1 MESIGLTLQ
10 QARQKRR
17 LKLKTI
23 SKKTKISIR
32 YLKALEAEDWDVF
45 PAATYV
51 QAFLRNYANFL
62 NLDSDELVREY
73 KKYLE
78 ATAKIPTTKRLIPKR
93 IRKPFALLK
102 NLVFLAIARKI
113 RKPFAS
119 LRNLVFSLA
128 KARSKIRPKRLT
140 ILPVAVSI
148 VVVII
153 WGGWFLFF
161 RSPSPPV
168 VKISEEKKAPLI
180 LSATVIEEVWV
191 SIAIDGKEE
200 AQELLLVGDSRTWE
214 AEESLKIRVGNAGGI
229 ELELNGEPLE
239 PLGEKGQ
246 VVTRT
251 FVREEE

>member
-17 LKLKTI
+17 LKLETI

-45 PAATYV
+45 PAPTYV

-78 ATAKIPTTKRLIPKR
+78 AAAKIPATKRLIPKR
-93 IRKPFALLK
+93 IRTPFAL
-102 NLVFLAIARKI
+102 
-113 RKPFAS
+113 
-119 LRNLVFSLA
+119 LRNLVFSPPA
-128 KARSKIRPKRLT
+128 DGSKIRPKRLT
-140 ILPVAVSI
+140 ILPVAISI
-148 VVVII
+148 MVLIV

-168 VKISEEKKAPLI
+168 IEVTEEKKTPLI
-180 LSATVIEEVWV
+180 LSVTVIEEVWV
-191 SIAIDGKEE
+191 SITVDGKEE
-200 AQELLLVGDSRTWE
+200 VQELLLAGDSRTWE

-229 ELELNGEPLE
+229 ELELNGKPLE
-239 PLGEKGQ
+239 PLGERGQ
-246 VVTRT
+246 VATRT
-251 FVREEE
+251 FVREEEE

>member
-1 MESIGLTLQ
+1 VESVGLTLQ

-17 LKLKTI
+17 LKVETI

-32 YLKALEAEDWDVF
+32 YLKALEAEDWDAF
-45 PAATYV
+45 PAPTYV

-78 ATAKIPTTKRLIPKR
+78 ATAKIPATKRLIPKG
-93 IRKPFALLK
+93 IRKPFA
-102 NLVFLAIARKI
+102 
-113 RKPFAS
+113 P
-119 LRNLVFSLA
+119 LRNLVFSL
-128 KARSKIRPKRLT
+128 RSKIRPKRLT
-140 ILPVAVSI
+140 VLPVAISI
-148 VVVII
+148 MVLIV

-161 RSPSPPV
+161 RSPSPPIIEV
-168 VKISEEKKAPLI
+168 TEEKKTPLI

-200 AQELLLVGDSRTWE
+200 VQELLPAGDSRTWE

-239 PLGEKGQ
+239 PLGERGQ
-246 VVTRT
+246 VATRT
-251 FVREEE
+251 FVREEEE

>member
-17 LKLKTI
+17 LKLETI

-32 YLKALEAEDWDVF
+32 YLKALEAEDWDAF
-45 PAATYV
+45 PAPTYI
-51 QAFLRNYANFL
+51 QAFLRSYANFL

-78 ATAKIPTTKRLIPKR
+78 ATAKVPVTERLIPKGMR
-93 IRKPFALLK
+93 TKK
-102 NLVFLAIARKI
+102 M
-113 RKPFAS
+113 
-119 LRNLVFSLA
+119 
-128 KARSKIRPKRLT
+128 T
-140 ILPVAVSI
+140 ILPLAVSI
-148 VVVII
+148 VVLIV

-161 RSPSPPV
+161 RSPSPPET
-168 VKISEEKKAPLI
+168 KIPEEKKTPLI

-200 AQELLLVGDSRTWE
+200 VQELLLVGDFRTWE

-239 PLGEKGQ
+239 PLGERGQ
-246 VVTRT
+246 VATRT
-251 FVREEE
+251 FVREEEE

>member
-1 MESIGLTLQ
+1 VESIGLTLQ

-17 LKLKTI
+17 LKLETI

-32 YLKALEAEDWDVF
+32 YLKALEAEDWDAF
-45 PAATYV
+45 PATTYA
-51 QAFLRNYANFL
+51 QAFLRSYANFL

-78 ATAKIPTTKRLIPKR
+78 ATARIPATKRLISKG
-93 IRKPFALLK
+93 
-102 NLVFLAIARKI
+102 I

-140 ILPVAVSI
+140 ILPVAISI
-148 VVVII
+148 MVLIV

-168 VKISEEKKAPLI
+168 VKISEEEKPPLI

-191 SIAIDGKEE
+191 NIAIDGKEKV
-200 AQELLLVGDSRTWE
+200 QELLLAGDSRTWE
-214 AEESLKIRVGNAGGI
+214 AEDSLKIRVGNAGGI
-229 ELELNGEPLE
+229 DLELNGEPLE

-246 VVTRT
+246 VATRT
-251 FVREEE
+251 FVKEKEE

>member
-17 LKLKTI
+17 LKLETI

-45 PAATYV
+45 PAPTYV
-51 QAFLRNYANFL
+51 QAFLRSYANFL

-78 ATAKIPTTKRLIPKR
+78 TTTKVPVAEKLIPKR
-93 IRKPFALLK
+93 IR
-102 NLVFLAIARKI
+102 
-113 RKPFAS
+113 
-119 LRNLVFSLA
+119 
-128 KARSKIRPKRLT
+128 PKKLT
-140 ILPVAVSI
+140 ILPIAISI
-148 VVVII
+148 MVFII

-168 VKISEEKKAPLI
+168 VEVIEEKKAPLT
-180 LSATVIEEVWV
+180 LKATAIEEVWV
-191 SIAIDGKEE
+191 GITVDGKEE
-200 AQELLLVGDSRTWE
+200 VQELLLVGDSRTWE

-239 PLGEKGQ
+239 PLGERGQ
-246 VVTRT
+246 VATRT
-251 FVREEE
+251 FSREKKEVKTTEKMGR

>member
-17 LKLKTI
+17 LKLETI
-23 SKKTKISIR
+23 SKKTKISTR

-45 PAATYV
+45 PAPAYT
-51 QAFLRNYANFL
+51 QGFLRSYANFL

-78 ATAKIPTTKRLIPKR
+78 TTTKVLVAERLIPKR
-93 IRKPFALLK
+93 
-102 NLVFLAIARKI
+102 V
-113 RKPFAS
+113 
-119 LRNLVFSLA
+119 
-128 KARSKIRPKRLT
+128 RPKKLT
-140 ILPVAVSI
+140 ILPIAISI
-148 VVVII
+148 MVFII

-168 VKISEEKKAPLI
+168 GKVSEEKKGPLI
-180 LSATVIEEVWV
+180 LSATVLEEVWV
-191 SIAIDGKEE
+191 NIAIDGKGEV
-200 AQELLLVGDSRTWE
+200 QELLQAGDFKTWE

-239 PLGEKGQ
+239 PLGERGQ
-246 VVTRT
+246 VATRT
-251 FVREEE
+251 FSRKKEEVKTTEKVRK